1 MKMTDDIDGAIK
13 SGKESPSSGSK
24 GDQSQHREGVF
35 RLAKVVGVTAI
46 VASAVANEYGSGVNF
61 VAPQSVGVYPA
72 IENLV
77 PLAMF
82 VTGIV
87 LLPKVFLFM
96 RFSKAMP
103 TAGSTYGW
111 ISRTLSL
118 PVAFVVTIIWLVGFA
133 GAIGVIA
140 FTFGTFLG
148 QAFAA
153 AGWPGAHALLTTQG
167 HIIIG
172 LVAIWLIFA
181 LHATGVKSYSTF
193 VQILLVLIVISAVT
207 MAIYGFATPPAHFL
221 SVAQAHTGT
230 KLVQPTSGHA
240 TTSAFLSVMTLLVFA
255 YGGINSAP
263 TLGGETRSASKTMPR
278 GILLAWAVAIV
289 LYTLVTLA
297 LFQVVPW
304 WAVPELVKAGH
315 SSLTTVPG
323 LIGVI
328 APKAVAV
335 GFSLLV
341 ALIVGKT
348 LAPQLMASSRT
359 LFALGQ
365 DHMLPDGV
373 ASTNS
378 KKAPVVALLIM
389 AIAGSGFLF
398 EISLTGFSAGVI
410 VRSFSI
416 LIVLGILSLGVLNV
430 RFGQRSR
437 FSEKEWAIGATKG
450 WGPPVAAILSLIVAV
465 VLIHAVLTVAHKGL
479 FYQPWFQTVLAII
492 LGILL
497 YIWAVIRAK
506 GRRIDLGT
514 VVAEAPLE

>member
-1 MKMTDDIDGAIK
+1 MTENIDTAVT
-13 SGKESPSSGSK
+13 SGGSTSPPEGQAGGKDQYSSA
-24 GDQSQHREGVF
+24 F
-35 RLAKVVGVTAI
+35 RLAKVIGVAAI

-61 VAPQSVGVYPA
+61 VAPQSVGVYPN
-72 IENLV
+72 IEGLV
-77 PLAMF
+77 PLAML

-103 TAGSTYGW
+103 TAGSTYAW

-118 PVAFVVTIIWLVGFA
+118 PVAFVATIIWLVGFA

-148 QAFAA
+148 QAFAS

-172 LVAIWLIFA
+172 LAAIWVVFA
-181 LHATGVKSYSTF
+181 LHSTGIKNYSAF
-193 VQILLVLIVISAVT
+193 VQVLLGLIVISAVT
-207 MAIYGFATPPAHFL
+207 MAIYGFTTPPAHFL
-221 SVAQAHTGT
+221 SVAQLKTGV
-230 KLVQPTSGHA
+230 KLSQPSSGHA
-240 TTSAFLSVMTLLVFA
+240 SLSAFLSVMTLLVFA

-263 TLGGETRSASKTMPR
+263 TLGGETRNAKTTMSR

-335 GFSLLV
+335 AFSLLV

-365 DHMLPDGV
+365 DHMLPDAV
-373 ASTNS
+373 SKTNS
-378 KKAPVVALLIM
+378 RKAPIVALVIM

-398 EISLTGFSAGVI
+398 EISLTGFSAGVV

-416 LIVLGILSLGVLNV
+416 LIVLAVLAVGVLNV

-437 FSEKEWAIGATKG
+437 FNGKPWAEAATHG
-450 WGPPVAAILSLIVAV
+450 WGPPVAAVLSIVVSV
-465 VLIHAVLTVAHKGL
+465 VLVHAVLSVAHKGI

-492 LGILL
+492 LGLIL
-497 YIWAVIRAK
+497 YVWAIIRAK
-506 GRRIDLGT
+506 RQHLNLGEI
-514 VVAEAPLE
+514 VAEAPLE

>member
-1 MKMTDDIDGAIK
+1 MKRKLESEHSYEA
-13 SGKESPSSGSK
+13 SGRTKDRSE
-24 GDQSQHREGVF
+24 VF
-35 RLAKVVGVTAI
+35 RLAKVVGIMTV
-46 VASAVANEYGSGVNF
+46 VASAVANEYGAGVNF
-61 VAPQSVGVYPA
+61 VAPQSVGVYPH

-103 TAGSTYGW
+103 TAGSTYAW

-118 PVAFVVTIIWLVGFA
+118 PIAFIVTIIWVVGFA

-148 QAFAA
+148 QAFTA
-153 AGWPGAHALLTTQG
+153 AGWSGANALLTTPG

-172 LVAIWLIFA
+172 LAAIWVIFA
-181 LHATGVKSYSTF
+181 LHTTGVRSYSVF
-193 VQILLVLIVISAVT
+193 VRLLLGLVVISAVT
-207 MAIYGFATPPAHFL
+207 MAIYGFVTPSAHFL
-221 SVAQAHTGT
+221 TAAQATTGVS
-230 KLVQPTSGHA
+230 LVKPGNSHA
-240 TTSAFLSVMTLLVFA
+240 TFSAFLSVMTLLVFA

-263 TLGGETRSASKTMPR
+263 TLGGEARDPGRTMPR
-278 GILLAWAVAIV
+278 GILLAWGLAIV

-297 LFQVVPW
+297 LFHVVPW
-304 WAVPELVKAGH
+304 WAVPELVKTGH

-328 APKAVAV
+328 APKAVSVA
-335 GFSLLV
+335 FSLLV

-348 LAPQLMASSRT
+348 LAPQLMGSSRT

-365 DHMLPDGV
+365 DHMLPD
-373 ASTNS
+373 AFATTNS
-378 KKAPVVALLIM
+378 RKAPVVALAVM
-389 AIAGSGFLF
+389 ALAGSGFLF
-398 EISLTGFSAGVI
+398 EIAITGFSAGVI

-416 LIVLGILSLGVLNV
+416 LIVLATLGLGVLNV
-430 RFGQRSR
+430 RFGQRER
-437 FSEKEWAIGATKG
+437 FSDKPWALAATRG
-450 WGPPVAAILSLIVAV
+450 WGAPVAAILSIIVAV
-465 VLIHAVLTVAHKGL
+465 VLVHSVLTVAHKGIV
-479 FYQPWFQTVLAII
+479 YQPWFQTVLAFT
-492 LGILL
+492 LGLVL
-497 YIWAVIRAK
+497 YFWALIRAK
-506 GRRIDLGT
+506 SQGVNLGA

>member
-1 MKMTDDIDGAIK
+1 MVDKL
-13 SGKESPSSGSK
+13 ESSEGSATAARVGPDALK
-24 GDQSQHREGVF
+24 
-35 RLAKVVGVTAI
+35 LAKVVGVATV

-61 VAPQSVGVYPA
+61 VAPQSVGVYPQ

-82 VTGIV
+82 ITGIV

-103 TAGSTYGW
+103 TAGSTYAW

-118 PVAFVVTIIWLVGFA
+118 PIAFVVTIIWLIGFA

-148 QAFAA
+148 QAFTA
-153 AGWPGAHALLTTQG
+153 AGWPGAHALLTTSG

-172 LVAIWLIFA
+172 IAAIWAVFG
-181 LHATGVKSYSTF
+181 LHATGVRSYSIF
-193 VQILLVLIVISAVT
+193 VRILFVLIVISAVIMT
-207 MAIYGFATPPAHFL
+207 IYGFVTPSSHFL
-221 SVAQAHTGT
+221 SAAHAQTGVALT
-230 KLVQPTSGHA
+230 QPRNSHA
-240 TTSAFLSVMTLLVFA
+240 TLSAFLSVMTLLVFS

-263 TLGGETRSASKTMPR
+263 TLGGEARDPQHTMPR
-278 GILLAWAVAIV
+278 GIFLAWAVAIV
-289 LYTLVTLA
+289 LYTIVTLA

-304 WAVPELVKAGH
+304 WTVPELVKAGD

-341 ALIVGKT
+341 AIIVGKT
-348 LAPQLMASSRT
+348 LAPQMMASSRT

-365 DHMLPDGV
+365 DHMLPD
-373 ASTNS
+373 AFARTNS
-378 KKAPVVALLIM
+378 HKVPTVGLATM
-389 AIAGSGFLF
+389 AILGSAFLV
-398 EISLTGFSAGVI
+398 EISTTGFSAGVI

-416 LIVLGILSLGVLNV
+416 LIVLAVLALGVLNV
-430 RFGQRSR
+430 RYGQRSR
-437 FSEKEWAIGATKG
+437 FSDKSWASTATKG
-450 WGPPVAAILSLIVAV
+450 WGPPVAAVLSIIVAV
-465 VLIHAVLTVAHKGL
+465 ILVHAVLTVANKGI
-479 FYQPWFQTVLAII
+479 FYQPWFQTMLSIVVGII
-492 LGILL
+492 L
-497 YIWAVIRAK
+497 YVWAVIRARARK
-506 GRRIDLGT
+506 IDLGT
-514 VVAEAPLE
+514 VIAEAPVE

>member
-1 MKMTDDIDGAIK
+1 MTDDIDGAIK

-167 HIIIG
+167 HIVIG

>member
-1 MKMTDDIDGAIK
+1 MTDNIDGVVTSEGTAPSPK
-13 SGKESPSSGSK
+13 PRAGLAQHSGA
-24 GDQSQHREGVF
+24 F
-35 RLAKVVGVTAI
+35 RLAKVIGITAI
-46 VASAVANEYGSGVNF
+46 VASAVSNEYGSGVNF
-61 VAPQSVGVYPA
+61 VAPQSVGAYPN
-72 IENLV
+72 IEGLV

-103 TAGSTYGW
+103 TAGSTYAW

-118 PVAFVVTIIWLVGFA
+118 PVAFVITILWLVGFA

-153 AGWPGAHALLTTQG
+153 AGWPGAHSLLTTQG

-172 LVAIWLIFA
+172 LVAIWAVFA
-181 LHATGVKSYSTF
+181 LHATGVRSYSVF
-193 VQILLVLIVISAVT
+193 VQILLVLIAISAVT
-207 MAIYGFATPPAHFL
+207 MAIYAFATPPAHFL
-221 SVAQAHTGT
+221 SIAQKTTGV
-230 KLVQPTSGHA
+230 KLSQPTTGHA
-240 TTSAFLSVMTLLVFA
+240 TISAFLSVMTLLVFA

-263 TLGGETRSASKTMPR
+263 TLGGETRDAKTMMSR
-278 GILLAWAVAIV
+278 GILIAWAVAIV
-289 LYTLVTLA
+289 LYTLVTVA
-297 LFQVVPW
+297 LFQAVPW
-304 WAVPELVKAGH
+304 WAVSELVKAGH

-328 APKAVAV
+328 APKAVSV

-365 DHMLPDGV
+365 DHMLPSPV

-378 KKAPVVALLIM
+378 RKAPVVALLIM
-389 AIAGSGFLF
+389 AIAGSGFLL

-410 VRSFSI
+410 VRSFSV
-416 LIVLGILSLGVLNV
+416 LIVLAILALGVLNV

-437 FSEKEWAIGATKG
+437 FDGKPWAQAATGG
-450 WGPPVAAILSLIVAV
+450 WGPPVAAVLSIIVAV
-465 VLIHAVLTVAHKGL
+465 VLVHAVLTVAHKGI

-492 LGILL
+492 LGVIL
-497 YIWAVIRAK
+497 YVWALLRAK
-506 GRRIDLGT
+506 SQKVNLGE
-514 VVAEAPLE
+514 VVAAPPLE